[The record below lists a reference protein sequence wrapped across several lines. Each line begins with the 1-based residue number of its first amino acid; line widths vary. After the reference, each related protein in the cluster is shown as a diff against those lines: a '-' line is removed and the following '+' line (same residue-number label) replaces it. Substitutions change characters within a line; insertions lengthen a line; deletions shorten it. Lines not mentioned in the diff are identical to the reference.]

1 MTTIGGMRISQINK
15 IININMKNYTANVF
29 IYKDKN
35 VERKNFTINSDSDS
49 EEVLKSLIIE
59 KININKEKFEFVNDW
74 FELVV
79 KESVVIYETEWKKIK
94 SVKEVK

>member
-1 MTTIGGMRISQINK
+1 MTMIGGIMIDTSQINK

-35 VERKNFTINSDSDS
+35 VERKNFTIKSDSDS

-74 FELVV
+74 FELVI

-94 SVKEVK
+94 

>member
-1 MTTIGGMRISQINK
+1 VGGLINK

-29 IYKDKN
+29 IYKDKK
-35 VERKNFTINSDSDS
+35 VERKNFTIKSDSDS

-74 FELVV
+74 FELVI

-94 SVKEVK
+94 

>member
-1 MTTIGGMRISQINK
+1 MTTIGGLRISQINK

-35 VERKNFTINSDSDS
+35 VERKNFTIKSDSDS

>member
-1 MTTIGGMRISQINK
+1 VGELINK

-29 IYKDKN
+29 IYKDKK
-35 VERKNFTINSDSDS
+35 VERKNFTIKSDSDS

-59 KININKEKFEFVNDW
+59 KININKEKFEFVNHW

-94 SVKEVK
+94 

>member
-1 MTTIGGMRISQINK
+1 
-15 IININMKNYTANVF
+15 MKNYTANVF

>member
-35 VERKNFTINSDSDS
+35 VERKNFTIKSDSDS

>member
-1 MTTIGGMRISQINK
+1 
-15 IININMKNYTANVF
+15 MKNYTANVF

-59 KININKEKFEFVNDW
+59 NININKEKFEFVNDW

-94 SVKEVK
+94 SAKEVK

>member
-1 MTTIGGMRISQINK
+1 
-15 IININMKNYTANVF
+15 MKNYTANVF

-35 VERKNFTINSDSDS
+35 VERKNFTIKSDSDS

-74 FELVV
+74 FELVI

-94 SVKEVK
+94 